1 MNGKIKNYLYLAVC
15 FFTGLSAGNA
25 QESGLTGAALLARVD
40 AYREF
45 SETGFSFDFTVTG
58 EKGSRSVMR
67 VYLDSANRSNTS
79 IAKYLEPRRYNRR
92 AVLALGNSFY
102 IYDQGML
109 APVRITPREML
120 FGQAAAGDIT
130 RISFSFSY
138 AVEQAAREGEQ
149 ILVHLK
155 ALPDRGATY
164 ELVDL
169 AVSAA
174 DYRPLRAECKG
185 ASGTVMKLI
194 EYTGFERINGREL
207 LTAFTI
213 TDSATKNRSVI
224 GLGNFR
230 SDTLPPSSFSVE
242 ALKNVR

>member
-1 MNGKIKNYLYLAVC
+1 MLAGL
-15 FFTGLSAGNA
+15 FSAKAQGTGL
-25 QESGLTGAALLARVD
+25 EGAAILARVD

-45 SETGFSFDFTVTG
+45 SKTAFSFDFTIT
-58 EKGSRSVMR
+58 EENGSRSVMR
-67 VYLDSANRSNTS
+67 VYLDTNNRNNNS
-79 IAKYLEPRRYNRR
+79 IAKYLEPRRYSRR
-92 AVLALGNSFY
+92 VVLTLGNSFY

-138 AVEQAAREGEQ
+138 SVEQAVLNGEQ
-149 ILVHLK
+149 ILLHLK
-155 ALPDRGATY
+155 ALPDRDATY
-164 ELVDL
+164 DLIDL

-185 ASGTVMKLI
+185 ASGLVIKII
-194 EYTGFERINGREL
+194 EYTGFERIGGREL

-213 TDSATKNRSVI
+213 TDSATENMSVI

-230 SDTLPPSSFSVE
+230 ADTLPPSSFSVE

>member
-1 MNGKIKNYLYLAVC
+1 MKTNYWLGLVIW
-15 FFTGLSAGNA
+15 FLTGLVAVNA
-25 QESGLTGAALLARVD
+25 QDAGPDGAELLARVD

-45 SETGFSFDFTVTG
+45 STTGFSFDFTVTG
-58 EKGSRSVMR
+58 EKGDRSVMR
-67 VYLDSANRSNTS
+67 VYLDSANRNNNS

-92 AVLALGNSFY
+92 AALALGNSFY
-102 IYDQGML
+102 IYDQGMM

-138 AVEQAAREGEQ
+138 TVELAERKGEQ
-149 ILVHLK
+149 LLLHLK

-164 ELVDL
+164 DLVDL
-169 AVSAA
+169 AVSFA

-185 ASGTVMKLI
+185 ASGTVMKVI

-207 LTAFTI
+207 LTAFVI
-213 TDSATKNRSVI
+213 TDSATKNVSVI

-230 SDTLPPSSFSVE
+230 SDTLLSSSFSVE